1 MVTHGTSQG
10 LSNPVSKT
18 ILRGTGI
25 AGVVLSAWGMQFEE
39 ATTTYDGG
47 TATSDPQLVVPTTGT
62 RGTWETPDGL
72 EITLPSGAAYEH
84 EFFDGHERKHGWE
97 QIKELP
103 GINQPEDIGDIVRA
117 PNAIE
122 EDGRYDLIIGDNP
135 GGDGQIILRVLE
147 GYLVGA
153 VQAASDPHRG
163 EEIEITEE
171 AVRHIIEDHDDWDHE
186 VIGRNEN
193 EVRETLRKVIEGTAG
208 EGADEVWKEPN
219 QDRWMYV
226 KTLTING
233 REITIVLF
241 VMNGEVASAFAPT
254 HETIDGYEGHT
265 GDIVE
270 YYIKLQ
276 EMVKKYAIEGN
287 EIIEDVDI
295 DDQAESIPEPDPP

>member
-1 MVTHGTSQG
+1 
-10 LSNPVSKT
+10 
-18 ILRGTGI
+18 
-25 AGVVLSAWGMQFEE
+25 MQFEE